1 MRSLIM
7 SALSGAALLGF
18 SAPAMAHPNDG
29 DNEHQE
35 QHGQLGHEHA
45 DVHRGGSANLD
56 SALSGVS
63 A

>member
-29 DNEHQE
+29 DNAHDFCARSPRQP
-35 QHGQLGHEHA
+35 
-45 DVHRGGSANLD
+45 V
-56 SALSGVS
+56 
-63 A
+63 